1 MMTIVDAGVAE
12 IEITPPANGPMDG
25 YMARDGE
32 SEGRHDPLMAQV
44 LVLKQ
49 GEACAAVVTL
59 DVLAVSADWA
69 APLRQT
75 LARLLNTSPDA
86 ILICPS
92 HTHCG
97 PLGLQTW
104 FPLGDEP
111 PLDVNLAQWI
121 QARLVQAAQTA
132 VAGLRPVRLEWSQGE
147 LHGLGGDRNQ
157 PTAHTDSRL
166 TVLRLQPDDDQP
178 LAILFHYACHPTIL
192 GADTR
197 LYSADFPGASR
208 ARLREVYPQ
217 AISLYLNGASGDIS
231 PRFNRRDQSFDEVNR
246 LGNLLAER
254 VVELLRT
261 AQPLEGETIGWR
273 SFDLQLPF
281 RSLNLMPP
289 VIASQTG
296 RRAQTQAQGA
306 ALQSKMQA
314 ALAGRAGHTIQLS
327 QLQIGDCTLCGI
339 PGEPFNALAAALR
352 PVSPLALVV
361 GLANDYA
368 GYFPTQAAIDAQTYE
383 ALSSPYDA
391 RALHLIKEKLL
402 EQLGY

>member
-1 MMTIVDAGVAE
+1 MMTILDAGVAE

-25 YMARDGE
+25 YLARDGE
-32 SEGRHDPLMAQV
+32 SEGSHDPLLAQI
-44 LVLKQ
+44 LILKQ
-49 GEACAAVVTL
+49 GEACAAVVTP

-75 LARLLNTSPDA
+75 LAQLLDTSPAA

-104 FPLGDEP
+104 FPLGDSP
-111 PLDVNLAQWI
+111 PLDVKLAQWV

-132 VAGLRPVRLEWSQGE
+132 AARLRPVRLDWAQGE

-157 PTAHTDSRL
+157 PNARLDSRL
-166 TVLRLQPDDDQP
+166 TVFRLQPDDDQP
-178 LAILFHYACHPTIL
+178 MVILFHYACHPTVL

-197 LYSADFPGASR
+197 LYSADFPGAAR

-231 PRFNRRDQSFDEVNR
+231 PRFHRRDQSFDEVNR
-246 LGNLLAER
+246 LGSLLAER
-254 VVELLRT
+254 VVELLQT
-261 AQPLEGETIGWR
+261 AQPLEGEKIGWR
-273 SFDLQLPF
+273 NFDLQLPF
-281 RSLNLMPP
+281 RSLDLMSP
-289 VIASQTG
+289 VISSHTG
-296 RRAQTQAQGA
+296 RRAQTQAQGV
-306 ALQSKMQA
+306 ALQSRMQA
-314 ALAGRAGHTIQLS
+314 ALAGRAGHTIQLA
-327 QLQIGDCTLCGI
+327 QLQIGACSLFGI
-339 PGEPFNALAAALR
+339 PGEPFNALATALR
-352 PVSPLALVV
+352 RVSPLALVV

-391 RALHLIKEKLL
+391 RALHLIEEKLL